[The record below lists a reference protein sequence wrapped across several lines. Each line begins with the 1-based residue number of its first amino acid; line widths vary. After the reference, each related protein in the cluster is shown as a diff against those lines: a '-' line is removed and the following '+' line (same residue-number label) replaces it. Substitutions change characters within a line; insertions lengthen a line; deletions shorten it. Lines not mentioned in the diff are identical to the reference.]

1 MRSALLVA
9 IAAVF
14 LLSMLDHSGVV
25 TQIASKD
32 VVSIA
37 QGDSSL
43 GLDDS
48 EVVRAQKS
56 KLSNIQVL
64 GAAKVTRI
72 LPDDL
77 KGSRHQR
84 FILGLSTGT
93 TVLVAHNIDLAARI
107 PDIAIGDTVEFYGEY
122 EWNAKGGVV
131 HWTHHDPGRRHVD
144 GWLLHRGSK
153 YQ

>member
-1 MRSALLVA
+1 MRSALLAA
-9 IAAVF
+9 IAAIF

-25 TQIASKD
+25 TQVASQD
-32 VVSIA
+32 VARKATS
-37 QGDSSL
+37 GSSL

-48 EVVRAQKS
+48 EVIQAQKNKRS
-56 KLSNIQVL
+56 DLQVL

-93 TVLVAHNIDLAARI
+93 TILVAHNIDLAARI
-107 PDIAIGDTVEFYGEY
+107 PDIAVGDTVEFYGEY
-122 EWNAKGGVV
+122 EWNDKGGVV
-131 HWTHHDPGRRHVD
+131 HWTHHDPARRHVD
-144 GWLLHRGSK
+144 GWLVHRGSK